1 MAALFLS
8 PIYLAV
14 CFYVLNWMLKWM
26 AVCSNVFSLPVFRC
40 GFSALYILTAT
51 TLLSSFLIKKPDWLH
66 RTLKQISNLWLGTF
80 LYALLGIGIAD
91 LIRIILYFSW
101 LSKTSWFHS
110 RWMFA
115 FTGFFTGVCVLFF
128 SLYGFLHA
136 RKLYTTKWHII
147 SHKACDGHPALR
159 IALIADL
166 HLGYNTD
173 EFLLGRLVK
182 RINKLQPDLI
192 VVAGDT
198 FDNEFHAI
206 RHPKKSAENLAGLQ
220 SSYGTFCC
228 YGNHDLDEAIL
239 AGFTFGGQKEDAD
252 ERFEQFFL
260 DAHMTLL
267 DDEIRLIDNFFY
279 LIGRKDPARCKKLAS
294 EAERMTPQ
302 QLTEHLD
309 HSKPI
314 LIIDHQPKELS
325 LLADAGADLIL
336 GGHTHNGQ
344 LFPGNL
350 FLRLMW
356 ENPYGLLKKGDAY
369 SVVTSGAGIWGP
381 NMRLGTKSEVCLIEM
396 KFDSVHIS
404 DKI

>member
-1 MAALFLS
+1 MVALFLA

-26 AVCSNVFSLPVFRC
+26 TVCNNFFSLPAFRY

-51 TLLSSFLIKKPDWLH
+51 TLLSSFLIKKPAWLH
-66 RTLKQISNLWLGTF
+66 RILKQISNLWLGTF

-91 LIRIILYFSW
+91 LVRIILYFSW
-101 LSKTSWFHS
+101 FSRTSWFHS

-115 FTGFFTGVCVLFF
+115 FTGFFTGALILFF
-128 SLYGFLHA
+128 SFYGFLHA
-136 RKLYTTKWHII
+136 KKLYTTRWNIHSDKTC
-147 SHKACDGHPALR
+147 SGHSNLK
-159 IALIADL
+159 IVLIADL

-173 EFLLGRLVK
+173 EHFLKRLVR
-182 RINKLQPDLI
+182 RINKLQPDLV

-206 RHPKKSAENLAGLQ
+206 SHPQKCASILADLQ
-220 SSYGTFCC
+220 STYGTYCC

-252 ERFEQFFL
+252 ERFEQFFH

-267 DDEIRLIDNFFY
+267 DDEIRLIDNRFY

-294 EAERMTPQ
+294 ETGRMTPK

-350 FLRLMW
+350 FLPLMW
-356 ENPYGLLKKGDAY
+356 ENPYGILKKGKAY
-369 SVVTSGAGIWGP
+369 SIVTSGAGIWGP
-381 NMRLGTKSEVCLIEM
+381 NMRLGTKSEICLIEIQ
-396 KFDSVHIS
+396 FDSVHIS
-404 DKI
+404 DKK

>member
-128 SLYGFLHA
+128 SIYGFLHA
-136 RKLYTTKWHII
+136 RKLYTTKWRII

-206 RHPKKSAENLAGLQ
+206 RHPKKSAEILAGLQ
-220 SSYGTFCC
+220 STYGTYCC

-239 AGFTFGGQKEDAD
+239 AGFTFGRQKEDAD

-267 DDEIRLIDNFFY
+267 DDEIRLIDDFFY

>member
-26 AVCSNVFSLPVFRC
+26 SVCSNVFSLPVFRC

-128 SLYGFLHA
+128 SIYGFLHA

-206 RHPKKSAENLAGLQ
+206 RHPKKSAEILAGLQ
-220 SSYGTFCC
+220 STYGTYCC

-267 DDEIRLIDNFFY
+267 DDEIRLIDDFFY

-325 LLADAGADLIL
+325 LLADTGADLIL

>member
-1 MAALFLS
+1 MVALFLA

-26 AVCSNVFSLPVFRC
+26 AVCNNFFSLPAFRY

-51 TLLSSFLIKKPDWLH
+51 TLLSSFLIKKPAWLH
-66 RTLKQISNLWLGTF
+66 RILKQISNLWLGTF

-91 LIRIILYFSW
+91 LVRIILYFSW
-101 LSKTSWFHS
+101 FSRTSWFHS

-115 FTGFFTGVCVLFF
+115 FTGFFTGALILFF
-128 SLYGFLHA
+128 SFYGFLHA
-136 RKLYTTKWHII
+136 KKLYTTRWNIHSDKTC
-147 SHKACDGHPALR
+147 SGHSNLK
-159 IALIADL
+159 IVLIADL

-173 EFLLGRLVK
+173 EHFLKRLV
-182 RINKLQPDLI
+182 RHINKLQPDLV

-198 FDNEFHAI
+198 FDNEFHDI
-206 RHPKKSAENLAGLQ
+206 SHPQKCASILADLQ
-220 SSYGTFCC
+220 STYGTYCC

-252 ERFEQFFL
+252 ERFEQFFH

-267 DDEIRLIDNFFY
+267 DDEIRLIDNRFY

-294 EAERMTPQ
+294 ETGRMTPQ

-350 FLRLMW
+350 FLPLMW
-356 ENPYGLLKKGDAY
+356 ENPYGILKKGKAY
-369 SVVTSGAGIWGP
+369 SIVTSGAGIWGP
-381 NMRLGTKSEVCLIEM
+381 NMRLGTKSEICLIEM
-396 KFDSVHIS
+396 QFDSVHIS
-404 DKI
+404 DKK